1 VIDRYT
7 QIVLTV
13 IACALVALVVRPVW
27 EPRVSHAGALN
38 AAKESGVD
46 LSASPPP
53 QVIPRSWGK
62 LVAASAGP
70 NFHFEDADG
79 TIRSRRIHLQ
89 VEYQRK

>member
-1 VIDRYT
+1 MIDRYT

-46 LSASPPP
+46 HSFTPAAGHSAFLG
-53 QVIPRSWGK
+53 QARCR
-62 LVAASAGP
+62 
-70 NFHFEDADG
+70 E
-79 TIRSRRIHLQ
+79 RRAELPL
-89 VEYQRK
+89 